1 MKFSD
6 TTYITFLV
14 VKEEEHITYLEI
26 KEEKQVVFE
35 VK

>member
-6 TTYITFLV
+6 TTHITFLV

-26 KEEKQVVFE
+26 KEEKQVVFK